1 MGKYIG
7 FDIMIGVIL
16 AAGMGTRLRPL
27 TDGVSKPLLEI
38 NGESLLERMIKN
50 FLNENITKFIV
61 ITGYFSEK
69 TDELCM
75 KLEEQY
81 GIQIKTIKNE
91 EYDVTNTSV
100 STYLA
105 SSFIEDNNLDDDFI
119 LINGDNVL
127 DPKIIHNINESPYS
141 SIIVDNAK
149 TLNEESFKLIIKD
162 GVILGIGK
170 ELPIAESSG
179 EFIGVSKIINNDLEE
194 FNELLRETIDDNPQ
208 NYYDYVFEFLSR
220 KTKLDYVY
228 TNGLQWTEIDDHDDY
243 DFAKELLS
251 LDEFRL

>member
-1 MGKYIG
+1 
-7 FDIMIGVIL
+7 
-16 AAGMGTRLRPL
+16 
-27 TDGVSKPLLEI
+27 
-38 NGESLLERMIKN
+38 
-50 FLNENITKFIV
+50 
-61 ITGYFSEK
+61 SEK
-69 TDELCM
+69 TDELCV

-194 FNELLRETIDDNPQ
+194 FNELLRETIDD
-208 NYYDYVFEFLSR
+208 
-220 KTKLDYVY
+220 
-228 TNGLQWTEIDDHDDY
+228 
-243 DFAKELLS
+243 
-251 LDEFRL
+251 